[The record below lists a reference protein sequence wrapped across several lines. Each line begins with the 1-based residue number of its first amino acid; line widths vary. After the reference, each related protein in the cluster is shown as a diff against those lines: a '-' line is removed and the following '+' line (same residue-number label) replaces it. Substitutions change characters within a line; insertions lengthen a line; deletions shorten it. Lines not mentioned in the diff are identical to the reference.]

1 MAANEIGEFIAKIIE
16 TLNKN
21 GYPDKKVS
29 LPLEQMYEKAYD
41 RGFSFNKVLDFLK
54 EKGIDHEKTT
64 EKIIFFPATD
74 SQTVPQQSAKAAPE
88 QESDVG
94 SGPSGFD
101 PSSLGGINMGEMF
114 KKAQEMMSQMSPE
127 QIQNIQKM
135 VSNMTPEQRAEMMKK
150 AKDSGLV

>member
-1 MAANEIGEFIAKIIE
+1 MAANEIGAFIAKIIE

-29 LPLEQMYEKAYD
+29 LPLEQMYEKAYE

-54 EKGIDHEKTT
+54 EKGIDHQKTT
-64 EKIIFFPATD
+64 EKIIFFPILD
-74 SQTVPQQSAKAAPE
+74 SQTAPLQSAEPAPE
-88 QESDVG
+88 QGGGDI
-94 SGPSGFD
+94 PNFD
-101 PSSLGGINMGEMF
+101 PSSLGGLNMGEMF

-135 VSNMTPEQRAEMMKK
+135 VTNLTPEQRVEMMKK